1 MRLHDQIYHHSKSHF
16 FYLFKKQIKEI
27 CQLFV
32 FFKFLGWQYMFLQTV
47 KVNEEEIRIEKGK
60 EKGEN

>member
-1 MRLHDQIYHHSKSHF
+1 MIKFIITQNLTF

-32 FFKFLGWQYMFLQTV
+32 FFKFLVWQYMFLQTV

>member
-1 MRLHDQIYHHSKSHF
+1 MIKFIITQNLTF